1 MNTTQEIS
9 DAKKFLQNKRKID
22 GILFGTTLANGDTI
36 LRMSEKLFC
45 ELLVEYKKT
54 KTKPSTFIVRNVNC
68 HEESLECAMT
78 EMFVPLDVIFLIEKS
93 EEGKL
98 FFTIENTEKNI
109 FIANELKK
117 RLLETG
123 QNIEIEMP

>member
-9 DAKKFLQNKRKID
+9 DAEKFLNKKDLEMRHGNVNI
-22 GILFGTTLANGDTI
+22 
-36 LRMSEKLFC
+36 SPQLFC
-45 ELLVEYKKT
+45 EILAEYKKT

-68 HEESLECAMT
+68 DEESLECAMH
-78 EMFVPLDVIFLIEKS
+78 EMFVPLSIIFLIEKS
-93 EEGKL
+93 KDGKL
-98 FFTIENTEKNI
+98 SFTIENTEKNI

-123 QNIEIEMP
+123 QNIEIEVD

>member
-22 GILFGTTLANGDTI
+22 GVLFGTTLNNGGII
-36 LRMSEKLFC
+36 LSEKLFC
-45 ELLVEYKKT
+45 ELLAEYKKT